1 MTKSSAQ
8 TRDQILDAAVETL
21 RQDGFAGAT
30 SRAIASRGGFNQA
43 LVFYHFGSLDGL
55 LLTALERT
63 SEARLARYREALGD
77 VVAIEG
83 LVERLAELYEEDRR
97 SGHMTVVSQM
107 IAGSLARPELAPR
120 VLEQMRPWVEL
131 AEQTIERLLPPF
143 VPAADAAHAA
153 VTFYLGVNLLASLD
167 PGDERLSALF
177 THAREFAPMLTAIAS
192 AGSPDPPST

>member
-63 SEARLARYREALGD
+63 SEALLARYREALGD

-107 IAGSLARPELAPR
+107 IAGSLARA
-120 VLEQMRPWVEL
+120 EL